1 MIDFFVREARAV
13 VEGDIAIVRFGSC
26 GSLDPSF
33 GCGSLGVPLAAM
45 SVTTNYAVTRGVDQ
59 GEPYLFS
66 PPVRSTCNH
75 LVTSAHTLPQTAADP
90 ALHATVCRAIHPD
103 ASTLIRSST
112 AFRNAQVVVG
122 STRYRHSTSRPTRLG
137 RLLLLYARS
146 PRSLV

>member
-75 LVTSAHTLPQTAADP
+75 LV
-90 ALHATVCRAIHPD
+90 
-103 ASTLIRSST
+103 
-112 AFRNAQVVVG
+112 
-122 STRYRHSTSRPTRLG
+122 
-137 RLLLLYARS
+137 RLLTRS
-146 PRSLV
+146 HRLQQIPPCTPRSVVRF